1 MAPDGFTWSGSLD
14 ETDIQSLYAAC
25 QSLRFSGK
33 LELRDGATRAEV
45 TFVGGEPIEID
56 GGDTQ
61 RIALWNRGNF
71 RAVQS
76 IPNLAGELTGQREME
91 GSLAITKASQ
101 LWAWV
106 SEYRLTCD
114 IDLERPGSRAIVSFQ
129 NGHAES
135 AQVNG
140 APELAAL
147 ARVSSWTD
155 GSFRVRLKPL
165 FVEGV
170 VPAPP
175 PMPESAPPAGRQF
188 DVSRSI
194 PMDLKIREQQRL
206 QGSKASFGPAKP
218 VLSQPTPPLGE
229 LAMTSSTARPHEER
243 TSETQP
249 LPPPSFARDAAR
261 GSSKNGDKRNPFD
274 PMELSKPYPRH
285 DETEH
290 LRGRSKTPWLLSLT
304 GIVLAG
310 GLGALYYFHL
320 PPFSPPPKPT
330 EATVPSG
337 ESARP
342 SGEAVAPSGEAATP
356 SGEAAKPSGQAVA
369 PSGEAAKPSGE
380 AAKPS
385 GEAAKP
391 SGEAAKPTGQAVKP
405 TGQAVKPVE
414 NRKPEPPR
422 EKPTD
427 KLVARGRL
435 LLIEGHSHTALEQFR
450 RAMKLSP
457 KDAALKTYELQAMGR
472 LGKAE
477 LLLEGKGVVTVDGHK
492 FPAPK
497 KLRVM
502 AGPHMIDAGDGDD
515 EVALKRG
522 EKRRIRIKR

>member
-1 MAPDGFTWSGSLD
+1 MGSDGFTWSGSLD

-33 LELRDGATRAEV
+33 LELRDGPTRAEV

-61 RIALWNRGNF
+61 RIALWNRGTF

-76 IPNLAGELTGQREME
+76 IPNLAGELTGQKEME

-114 IDLERPGSRAIVSFQ
+114 IDLERPGSKAIVSFS

-155 GSFRVRLKPL
+155 GTFHVRLKPL
-165 FVEGV
+165 FVDGV
-170 VPAPP
+170 IPAAP

-194 PMDLKIREQQRL
+194 PMDLKIREQQKL
-206 QGSKASFGPAKP
+206 QAARASFGPAKP
-218 VLSQPTPPLGE
+218 VGGPTPPLGE
-229 LAMTSSTARPHEER
+229 LALGSAPSTARPHEER

-261 GSSKNGDKRNPFD
+261 GSSNNGGKRDPFAPVD
-274 PMELSKPYPRH
+274 LSKPYPRH
-285 DETEH
+285 DDTA
-290 LRGRSKTPWLLSLT
+290 LVRARGKTPWLLSLT

-320 PPFSPPPKPT
+320 PPFSPPPKPIEEKPSVA
-330 EATVPSG
+330 EA
-337 ESARP
+337 
-342 SGEAVAPSGEAATP
+342 
-356 SGEAAKPSGQAVA
+356 SGEAAKPSGQSAQ
-369 PSGEAAKPSGE
+369 PSGQSGKATATPEVEKPEVAKPE
-380 AAKPS
+380 VAKP
-385 GEAAKP
+385 EVAKP
-391 SGEAAKPTGQAVKP
+391 EVTKPEVTKP
-405 TGQAVKPVE
+405 EVS
-414 NRKPEPPR
+414 KPEPK
-422 EKPTD
+422 KPEPAKERPAD
-427 KLVARGRL
+427 KIVAKGRYL
-435 LLIEGHSHTALEQFR
+435 LFEGHSHTALEQFR
-450 RAMKLSP
+450 RAMKLAP
-457 KDAALKTYELQAMGR
+457 KDAALKVYEQQASGK

-477 LLLEGKGVVTVDGHK
+477 LLVEGKGSATVDGHK
-492 FPAPK
+492 VAAPK
-497 KLRVM
+497 KLKLM
-502 AGPHMIDAGDGDD
+502 AGPHMVDAGDGEG
-515 EVALKRG
+515 EVTLKRG
-522 EKRRIRIKR
+522 EKRRIKVRK

>member
-1 MAPDGFTWSGSLD
+1 MGSDGFTWSGSLD

-33 LELRDGATRAEV
+33 LELRDGATKAEV

-61 RIALWNRGNF
+61 RIALWNRGTF

-114 IDLERPGSRAIVSFQ
+114 IDLERPGSKALVAFS

-155 GSFRVRLKPL
+155 GTFRVRLKPL

-170 VPAPP
+170 IAAPP

-194 PMDLKIREQQRL
+194 PMDIKLREQQKL
-206 QGSKASFGPAKP
+206 AAGNASFGPAKR
-218 VLSQPTPPLGE
+218 VGGPTPPLGE
-229 LAMTSSTARPHEER
+229 LAMGPSASPSPFASSSSRVGEER

-249 LPPPSFARDAAR
+249 LPPPSFARQAAQ
-261 GSSKNGDKRNPFD
+261 GSSKNGKRSPFD

-285 DETEH
+285 DDTMST
-290 LRGRSKTPWLLSLT
+290 RGRKMPWLLSLT
-304 GIVLAG
+304 AIVIAG

-320 PPFSPPPKPT
+320 PPFSPPPKPIV
-330 EATVPSG
+330 EEKPIAESG
-337 ESARP
+337 E
-342 SGEAVAPSGEAATP
+342 T
-356 SGEAAKPSGQAVA
+356 Q
-369 PSGEAAKPSGE
+369 KPSGE
-380 AAKPS
+380 KQAATGETQKPS
-385 GEAAKP
+385 GETQKP
-391 SGEAAKPTGQAVKP
+391 SGETQKPSGETQKPEIKPENPKPEVKP
-405 TGQAVKPVE
+405 E
-414 NRKPEPPR
+414 NPKPEIKKPAA

-427 KLVARGRL
+427 KIVAKARL

-450 RAMKLSP
+450 RAIKMAP
-457 KDAALKTYELQAMGR
+457 KDAALKTYELQAMGK

-477 LLLEGKGVVTVDGHK
+477 LMIEGKGSVSIDGHK
-492 FPAPK
+492 FAAPK

-502 AGPHMIDAGDGDD
+502 AGPHVIDAGDGDE

-522 EKRRIRIKR
+522 EKRRVKAKK

>member
-1 MAPDGFTWSGSLD
+1 MGSDGFTWSGSLD

-33 LELRDGATRAEV
+33 LELRDGATKAEV

-61 RIALWNRGNF
+61 RIALWNRGTF

-114 IDLERPGSRAIVSFQ
+114 IDLERPGSKAIVSFS

-155 GSFRVRLKPL
+155 GTFRVRLKPL

-170 VPAPP
+170 IAAPP

-194 PMDLKIREQQRL
+194 PMDIKLREQQKL
-206 QGSKASFGPAKP
+206 QTGNASFGPAKR
-218 VLSQPTPPLGE
+218 VGGPTPPLGE
-229 LAMTSSTARPHEER
+229 LAMGPSSTARPGEER

-249 LPPPSFARDAAR
+249 LPPPSFARQAAQGTSQGINR
-261 GSSKNGDKRNPFD
+261 NGGKRNPFD

-285 DETEH
+285 EDTMSP
-290 LRGRSKTPWLLSLT
+290 RGRKMPWLLSLT
-304 GIVLAG
+304 AIVVAG

-320 PPFSPPPKPT
+320 PPFSPPPKPV
-330 EATVPSG
+330 EATPSG
-337 ESARP
+337 ESA
-342 SGEAVAPSGEAATP
+342 
-356 SGEAAKPSGQAVA
+356 
-369 PSGEAAKPSGE
+369 SGEAAKPSGE
-380 AAKPS
+380 AASGEATKPSGVAASGESTKPSGVAASGEATKPTGVAVKPS
-385 GEAAKP
+385 GEATKP
-391 SGEAAKPTGQAVKP
+391 KNETPK
-405 TGQAVKPVE
+405 
-414 NRKPEPPR
+414 

-427 KLVARGRL
+427 KIVAKGRL

-450 RAMKLSP
+450 HAIKMAP
-457 KDAALKTYELQAMGR
+457 KDASLKQYELQATGK

-477 LLLEGKGVVTVDGHK
+477 LLLEGKGSVTVDGHK
-492 FPAPK
+492 FAVPK
-497 KLRVM
+497 KLKVM
-502 AGPHMIDAGDGDD
+502 AGPHMVDAGDGDE

-522 EKRRIRIKR
+522 EKRRVKAKK

>member
-1 MAPDGFTWSGSLD
+1 MGSDGFTWSGSLD

-25 QSLRFSGK
+25 QALRFSGK
-33 LELRDGATRAEV
+33 LELRDGATKAQV

-61 RIALWNRGNF
+61 RIALWNRGTF

-114 IDLERPGSRAIVSFQ
+114 IDLERPGSRALVSFQ

-155 GSFRVRLKPL
+155 GTFRVRLKPL

-170 VPAPP
+170 IPAPP

-194 PMDLKIREQQRL
+194 PMDLKIREQQKL
-206 QGSKASFGPAKP
+206 QAGRASFGPPKAIG
-218 VLSQPTPPLGE
+218 QPTPPLGE
-229 LAMTSSTARPHEER
+229 LALGSATARPHEER

-261 GSSKNGDKRNPFD
+261 GSSTNGGKRSPFE
-274 PMELSKPYPRH
+274 PVELSKPYPRH
-285 DETEH
+285 DETA
-290 LRGRSKTPWLLSLT
+290 LVRGAGRKTPWALSLT
-304 GIVLAG
+304 AIVLAG

-320 PPFSPPPKPT
+320 PPFSPPPKPVEMT
-330 EATVPSG
+330 
-337 ESARP
+337 
-342 SGEAVAPSGEAATP
+342 
-356 SGEAAKPSGQAVA
+356 

-380 AAKPS
+380 AVTPS
-385 GEAAKP
+385 GQAARPSGQAVTPSGQAVTPSGQAAKP
-391 SGEAAKPTGQAVKP
+391 SGEAAKPEAQ
-405 TGQAVKPVE
+405 
-414 NRKPEPPR
+414 KPETQKPETQKPEVKKAETKR
-422 EKPTD
+422 PEPKEKPTD

-435 LLIEGHSHTALEQFR
+435 YLIEGHAHTALEQFR
-450 RAMKLSP
+450 RAQKMAP
-457 KDAALKTYELQAMGR
+457 KDSALKTYELQAMGR

-477 LLLEGKGVVTVDGHK
+477 LVLEGKGGAVIDGHK
-492 FPAPK
+492 FPSPK

-502 AGPHMIDAGDGDD
+502 AGPHVIDAGEGDQ
-515 EVALKRG
+515 EVSLKRG
-522 EKRRIRIKR
+522 EKRRIKVKK

>member
-1 MAPDGFTWSGSLD
+1 MGSDGFTWSGTLD

-25 QSLRFSGK
+25 QALRFSGK
-33 LELRDGATRAEV
+33 LELRDGPTKAEV

-61 RIALWNRGNF
+61 RIALWNRGTF

-114 IDLERPGSRAIVSFQ
+114 IDLERPGQKALVAFL

-155 GSFRVRLKPL
+155 GTFRVRLKPL
-165 FVEGV
+165 FVDGV
-170 VPAPP
+170 IPAPP

-194 PMDLKIREQQRL
+194 PMDLKIREQQKL
-206 QGSKASFGPAKP
+206 QGARASFGPPKP
-218 VLSQPTPPLGE
+218 VASGPTPPLGE
-229 LAMTSSTARPHEER
+229 LALGTAPSTARPGEER

-261 GSSKNGDKRNPFD
+261 GSSTNGGKRDPFAPVD
-274 PMELSKPYPRH
+274 LSKPYPRH
-285 DETEH
+285 DDTALVRAH
-290 LRGRSKTPWLLSLT
+290 KKTPWLLSLT

-320 PPFSPPPKPT
+320 PPFSPPPKPV
-330 EATVPSG
+330 EIAPSG
-337 ESARP
+337 ESVKP
-342 SGEAVAPSGEAATP
+342 SGE
-356 SGEAAKPSGQAVA
+356 AVA

-391 SGEAAKPTGQAVKP
+391 SGEAAKPSGEAAKP
-405 TGQAVKPVE
+405 SGEAAKPSGE
-414 NRKPEPPR
+414 
-422 EKPTD
+422 
-427 KLVARGRL
+427 
-435 LLIEGHSHTALEQFR
+435 
-450 RAMKLSP
+450 
-457 KDAALKTYELQAMGR
+457 AAK
-472 LGKAE
+472 
-477 LLLEGKGVVTVDGHK
+477 
-492 FPAPK
+492 
-497 KLRVM
+497 
-502 AGPHMIDAGDGDD
+502 
-515 EVALKRG
+515 
-522 EKRRIRIKR
+522 

>member
-1 MAPDGFTWSGSLD
+1 MGSDGFTWSGSLD

-33 LELRDGATRAEV
+33 LELRDGATKAEV

-61 RIALWNRGNF
+61 RIALWNRGTF

-114 IDLERPGSRAIVSFQ
+114 IDLERPGSKALVTFQ

-170 VPAPP
+170 IPAAP

-194 PMDLKIREQQRL
+194 PMDLKIREQQKL
-206 QGSKASFGPAKP
+206 QPGKASFGPPKAFA
-218 VLSQPTPPLGE
+218 QPTPPLGE
-229 LAMTSSTARPHEER
+229 LAIGSASSVSRPGEER

-261 GSSKNGDKRNPFD
+261 GSSKNGDRRNPFE

-285 DETEH
+285 DETA
-290 LRGRSKTPWLLSLT
+290 LVRGTGRKMPWALSLT
-304 GIVLAG
+304 AIVLAG

-320 PPFSPPPKPT
+320 PPFSPPPKPVEMT
-330 EATVPSG
+330 PSG
-337 ESARP
+337 EAARPSGEAARPSGEATAASGQAATPSGQAAKP
-342 SGEAVAPSGEAATP
+342 SGEAVAPSGAAARP
-356 SGEAAKPSGQAVA
+356 SGVAV
-369 PSGEAAKPSGE
+369 KPSGE
-380 AAKPS
+380 AARPDDAEAR
-385 GEAAKP
+385 GQEAARPESP
-391 SGEAAKPTGQAVKP
+391 SRRRSRPT
-405 TGQAVKPVE
+405 
-414 NRKPEPPR
+414 RSSPR
-422 EKPTD
+422 
-427 KLVARGRL
+427 G
-435 LLIEGHSHTALEQFR
+435 GCS
-450 RAMKLSP
+450 
-457 KDAALKTYELQAMGR
+457 
-472 LGKAE
+472 
-477 LLLEGKGVVTVDGHK
+477 
-492 FPAPK
+492 
-497 KLRVM
+497 
-502 AGPHMIDAGDGDD
+502 
-515 EVALKRG
+515 
-522 EKRRIRIKR
+522 

>member
-1 MAPDGFTWSGSLD
+1 MGSDGFTWSGSLD

-25 QSLRFSGK
+25 QALRFSGK
-33 LELRDGATRAEV
+33 LELRDGPTKAEV

-61 RIALWNRGNF
+61 RIALWNRGTF

-76 IPNLAGELTGQREME
+76 IPNLAGELTGQKEME

-114 IDLERPGSRAIVSFQ
+114 IDLERPGSKAIVSFS

-155 GSFRVRLKPL
+155 GTFHVRLKPL
-165 FVEGV
+165 FIDGV
-170 VPAPP
+170 IPAPP
-175 PMPESAPPAGRQF
+175 PMPESAPPSGRHF

-194 PMDLKIREQQRL
+194 PMDLKIREQQKL
-206 QGSKASFGPAKP
+206 QAAKASFGPAKP
-218 VLSQPTPPLGE
+218 VSSPTPPLGE
-229 LAMTSSTARPHEER
+229 LALGSQSTTARPHEER

-261 GSSKNGDKRNPFD
+261 GSAKQNGGKRNPFAPVD
-274 PMELSKPYPRH
+274 LSKPYPRH
-285 DETEH
+285 DDTA
-290 LRGRSKTPWLLSLT
+290 LVRARSKTPWLLSLT

-320 PPFSPPPKPT
+320 PPFSPPPKPV
-330 EATVPSG
+330 EATPSG
-337 ESARP
+337 EAMKP
-342 SGEAVAPSGEAATP
+342 SGEAVAPSGEAVVPP
-356 SGEAAKPSGQAVA
+356 SGAAT
-369 PSGEAAKPSGE
+369 KPSGE
-380 AAKPS
+380 AVKPS
-385 GEAAKP
+385 G
-391 SGEAAKPTGQAVKP
+391 GAVKP
-405 TGQAVKPVE
+405 ELPKPEPPKPEV
-414 NRKPEPPR
+414 KPEPPR
-422 EKPTD
+422 PEVKKPEPPKEKPTD
-427 KLVARGRL
+427 KLVAKGRYL
-435 LLIEGHSHTALEQFR
+435 LFEGHSHTALEQFR
-450 RAMKLSP
+450 RAIKMAP
-457 KDAALKTYELQAMGR
+457 KDASLKVYEQQAAGK

-477 LLLEGKGVVTVDGHK
+477 ILLEGKGAATVDGHK
-492 FPAPK
+492 LPAPK

-502 AGPHMIDAGDGDD
+502 AGPHMIDAGDGKD
-515 EVALKRG
+515 EVTLKRG
-522 EKRRIRIKR
+522 EKRRIRTKK

>member
-1 MAPDGFTWSGSLD
+1 MGSDGFTWSGSLD

-33 LELRDGATRAEV
+33 LELRDGATKAEV

-61 RIALWNRGNF
+61 RIALWNRGTF

-114 IDLERPGSRAIVSFQ
+114 IDLERPGSKAVVSFQ

-155 GSFRVRLKPL
+155 GTFHVRLKPL
-165 FVEGV
+165 FVDGV
-170 VPAPP
+170 VPAAPA
-175 PMPESAPPAGRQF
+175 MPEGAPPTGRQF

-194 PMDLKIREQQRL
+194 PMDLKPKAASMTAGQ
-206 QGSKASFGPAKP
+206 ASFGPPRAL
-218 VLSQPTPPLGE
+218 VQPTPPLGE
-229 LAMTSSTARPHEER
+229 LAMGSSTARHGEER

-261 GSSKNGDKRNPFD
+261 GTAKKANGDKRNPFD
-274 PMELSKPYPRH
+274 PVELSKPYPRH
-285 DETEH
+285 DEAMSV
-290 LRGRSKTPWLLSLT
+290 RGRSKMPWALSLT

-310 GLGALYYFHL
+310 GLGALYYYHL
-320 PPFSPPPKPT
+320 PPFSPPPKPAESQPSG
-330 EATVPSG
+330 EAAKPSG
-337 ESARP
+337 ESAKP
-342 SGEAVAPSGEAATP
+342 SGEAVAPSGEAVKP
-356 SGEAAKPSGQAVA
+356 SGEAVKPSGEAVA
-369 PSGEAAKPSGE
+369 PSGQAAKPSGE
-380 AAKPS
+380 AAKP
-385 GEAAKP
+385 EP
-391 SGEAAKPTGQAVKP
+391 P
-405 TGQAVKPVE
+405 KPVE
-414 NRKPEPPR
+414 AKKPEVKKPEPPK

-427 KLVARGRL
+427 KLVAKGRL

-450 RAMKLSP
+450 RAIKMAP
-457 KDAALKTYELQAMGR
+457 KDASLKIYEQQSLGK

-477 LLLEGKGVVTVDGHK
+477 LLLEGKGTATIDGHK
-492 FPAPK
+492 FAAPK
-497 KLRVM
+497 KLKVM
-502 AGPHMIDAGDGDD
+502 AGPHVIDAGDGED
-515 EVALKRG
+515 EVSLKRG
-522 EKRRIRIKR
+522 EKRRIKVKK

>member
-1 MAPDGFTWSGSLD
+1 MSPDGFTWSGSLD

-33 LELRDGATRAEV
+33 LELRDGATKAEV

-61 RIALWNRGNF
+61 RIALWNRGTF

-76 IPNLAGELTGQREME
+76 IPNLAGELTGQRQME

-114 IDLERPGSRAIVSFQ
+114 IDLERPGSKAIVSFL

-155 GSFRVRLKPL
+155 GTFHVRLKPL
-165 FVEGV
+165 FIEGV
-170 VPAPP
+170 IPAPP
-175 PMPESAPPAGRQF
+175 PMPESAPPSGRHF

-194 PMDLKIREQQRL
+194 PMDLKIREHQKMAA
-206 QGSKASFGPAKP
+206 SKASFGPPKP
-218 VLSQPTPPLGE
+218 VAGQPTPPLGE
-229 LAMTSSTARPHEER
+229 LAMGSTASPSPSPSPSTGRPHEER

-261 GSSKNGDKRNPFD
+261 GSSQGKKQNGGKRSPFD

-285 DETEH
+285 DDTA
-290 LRGRSKTPWLLSLT
+290 LVRARSKMPWLLSLT
-304 GIVLAG
+304 GIVIAG

-320 PPFSPPPKPT
+320 PPFSPPPKPVEST
-330 EATVPSG
+330 PSG
-337 ESARP
+337 ETVKP

-356 SGEAAKPSGQAVA
+356 SGESASGATVKPTGEAVKPSGV
-369 PSGEAAKPSGE
+369 
-380 AAKPS
+380 
-385 GEAAKP
+385 
-391 SGEAAKPTGQAVKP
+391 AVKP
-405 TGQAVKPVE
+405 TGEAVKPSGVAV
-414 NRKPEPPR
+414 KPTGETVKPTK

-427 KLVARGRL
+427 KLVAKGRL

-450 RAMKLSP
+450 RAIKLAP
-457 KDAALKTYELQAMGR
+457 KDASLKTYELQAQGK

-477 LLLEGKGVVTVDGHK
+477 LLLEGKGFVTVDGHK

-497 KLRVM
+497 KLKVM

-522 EKRRIRIKR
+522 EKRRVKVKK

>member
-1 MAPDGFTWSGSLD
+1 MGSDGFTWSGSLD

-25 QSLRFSGK
+25 QALRFSGK
-33 LELRDGATRAEV
+33 LELRDGPTKAEV

-61 RIALWNRGNF
+61 RIALWNRGTF

-76 IPNLAGELTGQREME
+76 IPNLAGELTGQKEME

-114 IDLERPGSRAIVSFQ
+114 IDLERPGSKAIVSFS

-155 GSFRVRLKPL
+155 GTFHVRLKPL
-165 FVEGV
+165 FIDGV
-170 VPAPP
+170 IPAPP
-175 PMPESAPPAGRQF
+175 PMPESAPPSGRHF

-194 PMDLKIREQQRL
+194 PMDLKIREQQKL
-206 QGSKASFGPAKP
+206 QAAKASFGPAKP
-218 VLSQPTPPLGE
+218 VSSPTPPLGE
-229 LAMTSSTARPHEER
+229 LALGSQSTTARPHEER

-261 GSSKNGDKRNPFD
+261 GSAKQNGGKRNPFAPVD
-274 PMELSKPYPRH
+274 LSKPYPRH
-285 DETEH
+285 DDTA
-290 LRGRSKTPWLLSLT
+290 LVRARSKTPWLLSLT

-320 PPFSPPPKPT
+320 PPFSPPPKPV
-330 EATVPSG
+330 EATPSG
-337 ESARP
+337 EAMKP
-342 SGEAVAPSGEAATP
+342 SGEAVAPSGEAVVPP
-356 SGEAAKPSGQAVA
+356 SGAAT
-369 PSGEAAKPSGE
+369 KPSGE
-380 AAKPS
+380 AVKPS
-385 GEAAKP
+385 G
-391 SGEAAKPTGQAVKP
+391 GAVKP
-405 TGQAVKPVE
+405 ELPKPEPPKPEV
-414 NRKPEPPR
+414 KPEPPR
-422 EKPTD
+422 PEVKKPEPPKEKPTD
-427 KLVARGRL
+427 KLVAKGRYL
-435 LLIEGHSHTALEQFR
+435 LFEGHSHTALEQFR
-450 RAMKLSP
+450 RAIKMAP
-457 KDAALKTYELQAMGR
+457 KDASLKVYEQQAAGK

-477 LLLEGKGVVTVDGHK
+477 ILLEGKGAATVDGHK
-492 FPAPK
+492 LPAPK

-502 AGPHMIDAGDGDD
+502 AGPHMIDAGDGED
-515 EVALKRG
+515 EVTLKRG
-522 EKRRIRIKR
+522 EKRRIRTKK

>member
-33 LELRDGATRAEV
+33 LELRDGATKAEV

-61 RIALWNRGNF
+61 RIALWNRGTF

-114 IDLERPGSRAIVSFQ
+114 IDLERPGSKAIVSFV
-129 NGHAES
+129 NGHAEN

-155 GSFRVRLKPL
+155 GTFTVRLKPL
-165 FVEGV
+165 FIEGV
-170 VPAPP
+170 IPAAP
-175 PMPESAPPAGRQF
+175 PMPESAPPSGRHF

-194 PMDLKIREQQRL
+194 PMDLKIREHQKIAA
-206 QGSKASFGPAKP
+206 SKASFGPPKP
-218 VLSQPTPPLGE
+218 AVGQPTPPLGE
-229 LAMTSSTARPHEER
+229 LAMGSAVAPSTARPGEER

-261 GSSKNGDKRNPFD
+261 GSSKNNGGKRNPFD

-285 DETEH
+285 DDTAVV
-290 LRGRSKTPWLLSLT
+290 RGRSKMPWLLSLT
-304 GIVLAG
+304 GIVIAG

-320 PPFSPPPKPT
+320 PPFSPPPKPV
-330 EATVPSG
+330 EATPSG
-337 ESARP
+337 ESVKP
-342 SGEAVAPSGEAATP
+342 SGEAVAPSGET
-356 SGEAAKPSGQAVA
+356 
-369 PSGEAAKPSGE
+369 AKPSGE
-380 AAKPS
+380 AVKPS
-385 GEAAKP
+385 GEAIKP
-391 SGEAAKPTGQAVKP
+391 SGEAVKPTGVAVKPSGEAVKP
-405 TGQAVKPVE
+405 TGVAVKPTGEAV
-414 NRKPEPPR
+414 KPTK

-427 KLVARGRL
+427 KIVAKGRL

-450 RAMKLSP
+450 RAIKMAP
-457 KDAALKTYELQAMGR
+457 KDPSLKTYELQAQGK

-477 LLLEGKGVVTVDGHK
+477 LLLEGKGFITVDGHK

-522 EKRRIRIKR
+522 EKRRIKAKK

>member
-33 LELRDGATRAEV
+33 LELRDGATRAQV

-61 RIALWNRGNF
+61 RIALWNRGTF
-71 RAVQS
+71 CAVQS

-114 IDLERPGSRAIVSFQ
+114 IDLERPGSKAIVSFS

-165 FVEGV
+165 FIEGV
-170 VPAPP
+170 IPAPP

-194 PMDLKIREQQRL
+194 PMDIKIREQQKL
-206 QGSKASFGPAKP
+206 QTSRASFGPPKP
-218 VLSQPTPPLGE
+218 VVGQPTPALGE
-229 LAMTSSTARPHEER
+229 LAMGSSPSARPHEER

-261 GSSKNGDKRNPFD
+261 GTSKNNGGKRSPFD

-285 DETEH
+285 DDTA
-290 LRGRSKTPWLLSLT
+290 LVRARSKTPWLLSLT

-320 PPFSPPPKPT
+320 PPFSPPPKPVEVT
-330 EATVPSG
+330 AAPTGETVKPTG
-337 ESARP
+337 ETAAP
-342 SGEAVAPSGEAATP
+342 TGET
-356 SGEAAKPSGQAVA
+356 
-369 PSGEAAKPSGE
+369 
-380 AAKPS
+380 
-385 GEAAKP
+385 
-391 SGEAAKPTGQAVKP
+391 AKPTGAEV
-405 TGQAVKPVE
+405 
-414 NRKPEPPR
+414 KPEPPKPEVKTPEPPKPEVKPEPPKPEVKR
-422 EKPTD
+422 PEPPKEKPAE
-427 KLVARGRL
+427 KLIARGRQL
-435 LLIEGHSHTALEQFR
+435 LVEGHSHTALEQFR

-457 KDAALKTYELQAMGR
+457 KDAALKTYELQAMGK

-477 LLLEGKGVVTVDGHK
+477 LLLEGRGTISVDGHK
-492 FPAPK
+492 FASPK
-497 KLRVM
+497 KLRLM
-502 AGPHMIDAGDGDD
+502 AGPHLIDPGDG
-515 EVALKRG
+515 EVEVTLKRG
-522 EKRRIRIKR
+522 DKRRVKVKK

>member
-1 MAPDGFTWSGSLD
+1 MGSDGFTWSGSLD

-33 LELRDGATRAEV
+33 LELRDGATKAEV

-61 RIALWNRGNF
+61 RIALWNRGTF

-76 IPNLAGELTGQREME
+76 IPNLAGELTGQKEME

-114 IDLERPGSRAIVSFQ
+114 IDLERPGSKAIVSFS

-155 GSFRVRLKPL
+155 GTFHVRLKPL
-165 FVEGV
+165 FIDGV
-170 VPAPP
+170 IPAPP
-175 PMPESAPPAGRQF
+175 PMPESAPPSGRHF

-194 PMDLKIREQQRL
+194 PMDLKIREQQKL
-206 QGSKASFGPAKP
+206 QTAKASFGPAKP
-218 VLSQPTPPLGE
+218 VGGPTPPLGE
-229 LAMTSSTARPHEER
+229 LAMGSTARPGEER

-261 GSSKNGDKRNPFD
+261 GTSTNKNGGKRDPFAPVD
-274 PMELSKPYPRH
+274 LSKPYPRH
-285 DETEH
+285 DDTA
-290 LRGRSKTPWLLSLT
+290 LVRGRGKMPWLLSLT
-304 GIVLAG
+304 GIVIAG

-320 PPFSPPPKPT
+320 PPFSPPPKPA
-330 EATVPSG
+330 EVAPSG
-337 ESARP
+337 EAQKP
-342 SGEAVAPSGEAATP
+342 SGEAVAPSGQAASGEAQKP
-356 SGEAAKPSGQAVA
+356 SGEAQK
-369 PSGEAAKPSGE
+369 PSGEAQKPSGE
-380 AAKPS
+380 AA
-385 GEAAKP
+385 
-391 SGEAAKPTGQAVKP
+391 T
-405 TGQAVKPVE
+405 
-414 NRKPEPPR
+414 PEPPKPEIKKQEPPKPEIKKAEPAR

-427 KLVARGRL
+427 KIVAKGRYL
-435 LLIEGHSHTALEQFR
+435 LFEGHSHTALEQFR
-450 RAMKLSP
+450 RAMKMAP
-457 KDAALKTYELQAMGR
+457 KDASLKVYEQQASGK

-477 LLLEGKGVVTVDGHK
+477 ILVEGKGSATVDGHK
-492 FPAPK
+492 VAAPK
-497 KLRVM
+497 KLKVM
-502 AGPHMIDAGDGDD
+502 AGPHMIDAGDGED
-515 EVALKRG
+515 EVSLKRG
-522 EKRRIRIKR
+522 EKRRIKVKK

>member
-1 MAPDGFTWSGSLD
+1 MGSDGFTWSGSLD

-25 QSLRFSGK
+25 QALRFSGK
-33 LELRDGATRAEV
+33 LELRDGPTKAEV

-61 RIALWNRGNF
+61 RIALWNRGTF

-76 IPNLAGELTGQREME
+76 IPNLAGELTGQKEME

-114 IDLERPGSRAIVSFQ
+114 IDLERPGSKAIVSFQ

-155 GSFRVRLKPL
+155 GTFRVRLKPL
-165 FVEGV
+165 FVDGV
-170 VPAPP
+170 IPAPP

-194 PMDLKIREQQRL
+194 PMDLKIREQQKIQAGR
-206 QGSKASFGPAKP
+206 ASFGPSKVAGG
-218 VLSQPTPPLGE
+218 PTPPLGE
-229 LAMTSSTARPHEER
+229 LALGSSSTTARPGEER

-249 LPPPSFARDAAR
+249 LPPPSFAREAAK
-261 GSSKNGDKRNPFD
+261 GSSSNGGKRSPFE
-274 PMELSKPYPRH
+274 PVELSKPYPRH
-285 DETEH
+285 DETA
-290 LRGRSKTPWLLSLT
+290 LVRARGKTPWALSLT
-304 GIVLAG
+304 AIVLAG

-320 PPFSPPPKPT
+320 PPFSPPPKPV
-330 EATVPSG
+330 ELP
-337 ESARP
+337 
-342 SGEAVAPSGEAATP
+342 APSGET
-356 SGEAAKPSGQAVA
+356 VA
-369 PSGEAAKPSGE
+369 PSGEAAKPTGETVAPTGEAAKPTGE

-385 GEAAKP
+385 GEAV
-391 SGEAAKPTGQAVKP
+391 KPTGEAVKP
-405 TGQAVKPVE
+405 TGEAVKPTGEAVKPTKPE
-414 NRKPEPPR
+414 VRKPEPK

-427 KLVARGRL
+427 KIVAKGRL
-435 LLIEGHSHTALEQFR
+435 YLIEGHSHTALEQFR
-450 RAMKLSP
+450 RAIKMAP
-457 KDAALKTYELQAMGR
+457 HDAALKQYELQAQGK

-477 LLLEGKGVVTVDGHK
+477 ILLEGKGSAMVDGHK

-497 KLRVM
+497 KLKVM
-502 AGPHMIDAGDGDD
+502 AGPHMIDAGDGED
-515 EVALKRG
+515 EVSLKRG
-522 EKRRIRIKR
+522 EKRRIKVKK

>member
-1 MAPDGFTWSGSLD
+1 MGSDGFTWSGSLD

-25 QSLRFSGK
+25 QALRFSGK
-33 LELRDGATRAEV
+33 LELRDGPTKAEV

-61 RIALWNRGNF
+61 RIALWNRGTF

-76 IPNLAGELTGQREME
+76 IPNLAGELTGQKEME

-114 IDLERPGSRAIVSFQ
+114 IDLERPGSKAIVSFS

-155 GSFRVRLKPL
+155 GTFHVRLKPL
-165 FVEGV
+165 FIDGV
-170 VPAPP
+170 IPAPP
-175 PMPESAPPAGRQF
+175 PMPESAPPSGRHF

-194 PMDLKIREQQRL
+194 PMDLKIREQQKL
-206 QGSKASFGPAKP
+206 QAAKASFGPAKP
-218 VLSQPTPPLGE
+218 VSSPTPPLGE
-229 LAMTSSTARPHEER
+229 LALGSQSTTARPHEER

-261 GSSKNGDKRNPFD
+261 GSSTNGGKRNPFAPVD
-274 PMELSKPYPRH
+274 LSKPYPRH
-285 DETEH
+285 DETA
-290 LRGRSKTPWLLSLT
+290 LVRARGKTPWLVSLT

-320 PPFSPPPKPT
+320 PPFSPPPKPV
-330 EATVPSG
+330 EVAP
-337 ESARP
+337 P
-342 SGEAVAPSGEAATP
+342 SGEAMKPSGETVAPSGEVVAPSGEAMKPSGQAMKP
-356 SGEAAKPSGQAVA
+356 SGEAMKPSGQAV
-369 PSGEAAKPSGE
+369 
-380 AAKPS
+380 
-385 GEAAKP
+385 
-391 SGEAAKPTGQAVKP
+391 KPTGEAVKP
-405 TGQAVKPVE
+405 TGQAVKPIE
-414 NRKPEPPR
+414 TKKPETPK

-427 KLVARGRL
+427 KIVAKGRYL
-435 LLIEGHSHTALEQFR
+435 LFEGHSHTALEQFR
-450 RAMKLSP
+450 RAMKMAP
-457 KDAALKTYELQAMGR
+457 KDASLKVYEQQAAGK

-477 LLLEGKGVVTVDGHK
+477 ILLEGKGSAVVDGHK
-492 FPAPK
+492 IAAPK
-497 KLRVM
+497 KLKLM
-502 AGPHMIDAGDGDD
+502 AGPHAVDAGDGED
-515 EVALKRG
+515 EVSLKRG
-522 EKRRIRIKR
+522 EKRRIKVKR

>member
-1 MAPDGFTWSGSLD
+1 MGSDGFTWSGSLD

-33 LELRDGATRAEV
+33 LELRDGATKAEV

-61 RIALWNRGNF
+61 RIALWNRGTF

-114 IDLERPGSRAIVSFQ
+114 IDLERPGSKALVAFS

-155 GSFRVRLKPL
+155 GTFRVRLKPL
-165 FVEGV
+165 FVDGV
-170 VPAPP
+170 IPAPP

-194 PMDLKIREQQRL
+194 PMDIKIREQQKL
-206 QGSKASFGPAKP
+206 QAAKASFGPPKP
-218 VLSQPTPPLGE
+218 VGGPTPPLGE
-229 LAMTSSTARPHEER
+229 LALGSSSTARPGEER

-261 GSSKNGDKRNPFD
+261 GSSKQNGGKRDPFAPVD
-274 PMELSKPYPRH
+274 LSKPYPRH
-285 DETEH
+285 DDTA
-290 LRGRSKTPWLLSLT
+290 LVRAGRKTPWALSLT
-304 GIVLAG
+304 AIVLAG

-320 PPFSPPPKPT
+320 PPFSPPPKPV
-330 EATVPSG
+330 ELPVPSG
-337 ESARP
+337 ESVKP
-342 SGEAVAPSGEAATP
+342 SGEAVAPSGEA
-356 SGEAAKPSGQAVA
+356 V
-369 PSGEAAKPSGE
+369 KPSGE

-385 GEAAKP
+385 GEPVKP
-391 SGEAAKPTGQAVKP
+391 SGEAVKPSGEAVKP
-405 TGQAVKPVE
+405 SGEAVKPPKPE
-414 NRKPEPPR
+414 IRKPEPPK

-427 KLVARGRL
+427 KIVAKGRL

-450 RAMKLSP
+450 RAMKMAP
-457 KDAALKTYELQAMGR
+457 KDASLKQYELQAQGK

-477 LLLEGKGVVTVDGHK
+477 ILLEGKGAATIDGHK

-497 KLRVM
+497 KLKVM
-502 AGPHMIDAGDGDD
+502 AGPHMIDTGDGED
-515 EVALKRG
+515 EVSLKRG
-522 EKRRIRIKR
+522 EKRRIKVKK